1 MMGKKE
7 EVEEG
12 SLFLMILM
20 EIIYLLF
27 LLSCLFLLWQY
38 VAVGFRFLVLAKFQI
53 LSMTIA
59 MAAGSTMVH
68 CTPKIGS
75 P

>member
-7 EVEEG
+7 EDEEG

-38 VAVGFRFLVLAKFQI
+38 VAVGFWCLVLAKFQI
-53 LSMTIA
+53 LSMTPWLL
-59 MAAGSTMVH
+59 GPLWSTG
-68 CTPKIGS
+68 TSKIGS